1 MNRRPHKHGMP
12 VRNETLYE
20 LCKQAL
26 TKTLDYIRELISKG
40 EKYAES
46 IQLKPIIEADQF
58 RGFSRYISI
67 NKEVILDT
75 HE

>member
-1 MNRRPHKHGMP
+1 MP

-26 TKTLDYIRELISKG
+26 TKTLDCIRELISKG

-58 RGFSRYISI
+58 REAGISVSI
-67 NKEVILDT
+67 RK
-75 HE
+75 